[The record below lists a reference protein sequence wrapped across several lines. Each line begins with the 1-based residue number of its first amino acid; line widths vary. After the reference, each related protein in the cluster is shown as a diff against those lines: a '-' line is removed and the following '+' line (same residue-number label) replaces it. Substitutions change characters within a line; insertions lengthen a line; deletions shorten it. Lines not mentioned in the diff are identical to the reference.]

1 MVIDSGVK
9 LVVVGV
15 FVVVGVILDDDV
27 VRERVKKFV
36 KDVGNCWVEYF
47 ERNVIVVLVCVFVY
61 EVVVGDKK
69 EVERVLKKVGKFVE

>member
-27 VRERVKKFV
+27 VREGVKKFV